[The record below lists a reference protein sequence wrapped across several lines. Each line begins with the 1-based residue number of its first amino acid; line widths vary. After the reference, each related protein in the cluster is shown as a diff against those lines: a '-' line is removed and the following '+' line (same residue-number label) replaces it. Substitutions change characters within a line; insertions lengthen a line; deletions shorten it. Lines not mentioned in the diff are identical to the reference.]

1 MSTGQYF
8 DVSTIFGRLVAGL
21 RRESGKSQVTLAA
34 ELSWD
39 RSLLSRIESGRNT
52 ATIDNII
59 ELEQA
64 LKAMGLIM
72 KDGDLTA
79 MVADVARELKK
90 EGFRPAVGMTPK
102 PPGEEPVPAPAL
114 DRIVGG
120 VLHRWLK
127 AAREKRSRP

>member
-1 MSTGQYF
+1 MTEGQYF
-8 DVSTIFGRLVAGL
+8 DLSTIFGRLVAGL
-21 RRESGKSQVTLAA
+21 RKESGKSQATLAA

-52 ATIDNII
+52 ANIDNII

-64 LKAMGLIM
+64 LKAMGLIVR
-72 KDGDLTA
+72 DGDLNA
-79 MVADVARELKK
+79 MVVEVARELKK
-90 EGFRPAVGMTPK
+90 EGFRPAVGVTPK

-114 DRIVGG
+114 DRIVGR

-127 AAREKRSRP
+127 AVSDQRGRS